1 MRSRALLLLLG
12 LLAAVP
18 ARAESLR
25 LTLLHTSDLHGALD
39 GWDYLADRPA
49 ARGLTRIATLVRRAR
64 SEGTPTLLVDAG
76 DAIQGGV
83 EVAMPHV
90 SSAPVARAD
99 PMMSAMSAI
108 GYDAMAVGNHE
119 FDFGQDAIEQARRAA
134 RFPWLSANLLRDG
147 SPLPVFAPSVIKIL
161 GGARVGIVGLTTPA
175 TAAFEDP
182 ENLAGWHFV
191 SPLEAA
197 QLEVG
202 RLRETEHCDVVVVL
216 AHTGLERDSLRGA
229 ARAGET
235 PDENWGLRLA
245 TEVPGADIVI
255 LGHTHEVIPWR
266 RYGNVLVT
274 QAGRSG
280 EQLGRIDLTLERDGA
295 RWKLINAYARMIAV
309 TDSVPDDSALTAL
322 AEPYHAAA
330 RDSLSRVV
338 GTLSQSLDSGFGRA
352 TPNPAWRLVA
362 EAMRQASGA
371 DIVLT
376 TLPDTASRIPAG
388 PVRMRDVRRLYPYD
402 NTLDVVELT
411 GAELR
416 GALEQSAE
424 AFNTYTGEAGRP
436 LFDFAYPS
444 WNYDAALGVR
454 YAWDLTQP
462 PGHRVV
468 ALSIGDQPLAADRT
482 VKVALSSYRANGAGG
497 YESLKGAR
505 RVARVAR
512 PIPDLIADLLSAERP
527 HQATPEVDPWRI
539 QPDYAALPER
549 DLIDRL
555 VRQGVLTLDEMKSV
569 RATEP
574 ALQGQAATWLARAFG
589 WGHPDRPPVAR
600 TAADSVDHYAAALAA
615 RDVIAKRMFRAGE
628 PVSESLAV
636 LWSERIAEVV
646 GYENAR
652 RDRAVL
658 RRSLFTGVHPL
669 TLTGQTEPAARLLG
683 MISNLRYPTLRVI
696 ETSDVHG
703 FILPGARER
712 RTRRPVGGSAALA
725 SWVRRLRAENP
736 EGTILL
742 DGGDWFQG
750 TMISNLQ
757 FGRPI
762 VEQMNLL
769 GYTAAAIG
777 NHDFDWGVDTLARR
791 IGEMRFAALGAN
803 CVERKSGRL
812 PRYAR
817 ADTVV
822 VRRGVRVGI
831 LGLCFRET
839 PTVTLPKNV
848 AHLRFEDDSATAA
861 RRVPELRRRGHA
873 QVVLSVGHIPAET
886 DSTNRAASGDLLRL
900 ARGVHGVDAWLGGHS
915 HNNVVDAVGGVPV
928 MIPGAH
934 AEVVG
939 VIDLTFD
946 PLAGRVIEHREWL
959 QPTYSDILPPD
970 SAMAAR
976 VTKWNAEVAPL
987 AAQPVGRAVHRLTRS
1002 GENTIGYLVTDAMRA
1017 ASGADVALTNTG
1029 GLRADLPE
1037 GSITHGAIYE
1047 VMPFDNTIVTL
1058 DMNAGELRQVF
1069 EEGLRVGRVL
1079 QVSGIRLSF
1088 DLSRPQMQRVVSL
1101 TQPNGKPL
1109 DPNRTLKVAVNN
1121 FIASGGDGYTSFAR
1135 GRNLV
1140 DTRMALRDAMEAFV
1154 RTKSANGGAID
1165 YGDEG
1170 RVTRIGGRD

>member
-12 LLAAVP
+12 LLAAAP
-18 ARAESLR
+18 ARAEPLH

-49 ARGLTRIATLVRRAR
+49 NRGLTRIATLVRRAR
-64 SEGTPTLLVDAG
+64 SEGAPTLLLDAG

-83 EVAMPHV
+83 MLGLPHV
-90 SSAPVARAD
+90 TTDPAARPD
-99 PMMSAMSAI
+99 PMMAAMNAI
-108 GYDAMAVGNHE
+108 GYDAMAVGNPE
-119 FDFGQDAIEQARRAA
+119 FDFGTEAIDRARRAA
-134 RFPWLSANLLRDG
+134 RFPWLSANVIHDG
-147 SPLPVFAPSVIKIL
+147 PLPVFTPSIVKVL
-161 GGARVGIVGLTTPA
+161 GGARIGIVGLTTPA
-175 TAAFEDP
+175 TQSFVDP
-182 ENLAGWHFV
+182 ENLGGWQFA
-191 SPLEAA
+191 SPLDAA
-197 QLEVG
+197 RREVD
-202 RLRETEHCDVVVVL
+202 RLRQTEHCDVVVLL

-255 LGHTHEVIPWR
+255 LGHTHVVIPGR
-266 RYGNVLVT
+266 RYGGVLVT
-274 QAGRSG
+274 QAGRFG
-280 EQLGRIDLTLERDGA
+280 EQLGRVDLTLERDGA
-295 RWKLINAYARMIAV
+295 GWRLAGVYGRMIAV
-309 TDSVPDDSALTAL
+309 NDSVPDDSALAAL

-330 RDSLSRVV
+330 RDSLSREV
-338 GTLSQSLDSGFGRA
+338 GTIVQPLDSGFGRA
-352 TPNPAWRLVA
+352 TPNPAWRLIA
-362 EAMRQASGA
+362 EAMRQAGEA
-371 DIVLT
+371 DVVLVT
-376 TLPDTASRIPAG
+376 PPDTVARIAAG

-402 NTLDVVELT
+402 NTLDVVEMT
-411 GAELR
+411 GAQLR
-416 GALEQSAE
+416 DALEQSAE

-436 LFDFAYPS
+436 LFDPAYPP
-444 WNYDAALGVR
+444 WNYDAALGVS

-468 ALSIGDQPLAADRT
+468 GLRLGREPLDPRRT
-482 VKVALSSYRANGAGG
+482 VKVAVTSYRSNGGG
-497 YESLKGAR
+497 GFEALKDPR
-505 RVARVAR
+505 RVRRIAR
-512 PIPDLIADLLSAERP
+512 PISDLIADLLAAEWP
-527 HQATPEVDPWRI
+527 HLAATEIDPWRI
-539 QPDYAALPER
+539 LPDYAALPER

-555 VRQGVLTLDEMKSV
+555 ARQKILSLDELKAI
-569 RATEP
+569 RAGDP
-574 ALQGQAATWLARAFG
+574 ALQGQAAAWLARAFG
-589 WGHPDRPPVAR
+589 WGHLDRTPVLHS
-600 TAADSVDHYAAALAA
+600 ADDTLDRYVSALVS
-615 RDVIAKRMFRAGE
+615 RDVIAKRMYRADE

-636 LWSERIAEVV
+636 LWCQRIAEVA

-669 TLTGQTEPAARLLG
+669 TVTGQTEPAARLLG
-683 MISNLRYPTLRVI
+683 MISNLRYPTLRVL

-712 RTRRPVGGSAALA
+712 RTRRPVGGSAALT
-725 SWVRRLRAENP
+725 SWIRLLRAENP

-762 VEQMNLL
+762 VEQMNVL

-777 NHDFDWGVDTLARR
+777 NHDFDWSADTLAQRVA
-791 IGEMRFAALGAN
+791 EMRFAALGAN
-803 CVERKSGRL
+803 CIERRSGRR

-861 RRVPELRRRGHA
+861 RLVPELRRHDHA
-873 QVVLSVGHIPAET
+873 QVVLAVGHVPAES
-886 DSTNRAASGDLLRL
+886 DSTNRAVSGDLVRL
-900 ARGVHGVDAWLGGHS
+900 ARGVRGVDAWLGGHS
-915 HNNVVDAVGGVPV
+915 HNNVVDEIDGVPLIV
-928 MIPGAH
+928 PGAH

-939 VIDLTFD
+939 ILDLTFD
-946 PLAGRVIEHREWL
+946 PLAGRVIERHARL
-959 QPTYSDILPPD
+959 QATYSDILAPD

-976 VTKWNAEVAPL
+976 VTRWNSAVAPL
-987 AAQPVGRAVHRLTRS
+987 AAQPVGRATHRLTRS

-1017 ASGADVALTNTG
+1017 ASGADVALTNSG

-1037 GSITHGAIYE
+1037 GAITHGAIYE

-1058 DMNAGELRQVF
+1058 DMNTSELHQVF

-1079 QVSGIRLSF
+1079 QVSGVRLSY
-1088 DLSRPQMQRVVSL
+1088 DPSRPPMQRVVSL
-1101 TQPNGKPL
+1101 TLPNGKPL
-1109 DPNRTLKVAVNN
+1109 DPGRTLKIAINN

-1135 GRNLV
+1135 ARNVV
-1140 DTRMALRDAMEAFV
+1140 DTRMALRDAMESFV
-1154 RTKSANGGAID
+1154 RAKSENGGAIS
-1165 YGDEG
+1165 YADEG
-1170 RVTRIGGRD
+1170 RVTRIGARE